1 MGWRF
6 RRSVKILPGVKV
18 NFGAKSASVT
28 VGGRLARKTYSTT
41 GRQTTSYS
49 VPGTGLYYT
58 TSTGG
63 RTKRSERRSAPPPK
77 PPFYRRTWFI
87 VLMLILLPPAGIALM
102 WLYRREWRMPVKI
115 VVTAL
120 ALLWFIALLTPKPAT
135 DPQQP
140 ASSPMAAATSAPTA
154 SPTAAPTSSPTA
166 APTSIPTSAPT
177 AAPTSAPAVTD
188 VPILQKGDT
197 GEAVRTM
204 QAKLI
209 ELGYLTG
216 SADGQ
221 YGSGTRSAV
230 KDFQKQNGLTD
241 DGVAGPKTIEMLFS
255 ASAQAKAEPS
265 VQTEKNETYVWI
277 PTNGG
282 NKYHSYSGC
291 SNMDAPQRVTETEA
305 KGMGYTPCQRCH

>member
-6 RRSVKILPGVKV
+6 RRSVKLLPGIKV
-18 NFGAKSASVT
+18 NFGKKSASVT

-87 VLMLILLPPAGIALM
+87 VLMLMLLPPAGIALM

-115 VVTAL
+115 TVTAL
-120 ALLWFIALLTPKPAT
+120 SLLWFIALLTPKPAA

-140 ASSPMAAATSAPTA
+140 ASSPMAASTSAPTA
-154 SPTAAPTSSPTA
+154 SPTSSPTA
-166 APTSIPTSAPT
+166 APTTAPT
-177 AAPTSAPAVTD
+177 AAPTSVPAATD

-197 GEAVRTM
+197 GEAVRAM

-209 ELGYLTG
+209 ELGYLTD

-255 ASAQAKAEPS
+255 AFAQAKAEPS
-265 VQTEKNETYVWI
+265 VQTEKKKETYVWI
-277 PTNGG
+277 TSGG
-282 NKYHSYSGC
+282 KCYHSSSSC
-291 SNMDAPQRVTETEA
+291 SNMKNPQKVTKDEA
-305 KGMGYTPCQRCH
+305 ESKGKSRCPKCY